1 MKIEVIASGSK
12 GNANLVICGNTNI
25 IIDAGV
31 SFLTIKRSI
40 EQNHILPNEID
51 AILITHTHN
60 DHIKGLASVAKKTG
74 CKVYIKEG
82 MYQEI
87 KKIVEPDQ
95 IYFIKD
101 TFVINDVKIDLIPTS
116 HDVVSSLGYMITYK
130 EKTLVYVT
138 DTGYINRRH
147 LKKMKDKDIY
157 ILESNHDEKMLMD
170 GPYPYYLKQRV
181 VSDEGHLS
189 NHQAASYL
197 KELIGINTKYI
208 ILAHLSEKNNTE
220 KKALDELHKELSD
233 DQKKDKTILVAKQDE
248 ALPLIE
254 V

>member
-208 ILAHLSEKNNTE
+208 ILAHLSHENNTE
-220 KKALDELHKELSD
+220 ELAL
-233 DQKKDKTILVAKQDE
+233 KTLRSRLDRENINFNNIIISRQNE
-248 ALPLIE
+248 ATELIE
-254 V
+254 I